1 MIHFNIAL
9 LKVHAYSS
17 YVCQPFLLL
26 CNVALKLNEAKSVVK
41 KSTFWFIKNFWI
53 DIIRNLRN
61 YQGVLATLLRL
72 SFILQQTVKPTQ

>member
-41 KSTFWFIKNFWI
+41 KSTF
-53 DIIRNLRN
+53 
-61 YQGVLATLLRL
+61 
-72 SFILQQTVKPTQ
+72 